1 MDRLELAHV
10 LKAARA
16 RIAPEEAG
24 LVSGPRRRVVGLRR
38 EEVAQLAGLSVDYVV
53 RLEQGRGPQP
63 STQVLSALTR
73 ALRLERDERDQVF
86 RLAGSAPPLAGRV
99 EMSIR
104 PSVLRLLQ
112 RLTDLPALVL
122 SAKGDVLAENPMAKA
137 LLGDLTRWPEG
148 RRNIIWQRF
157 LGVGTARVAL
167 NPQEDEA
174 TAQQSVGLLRTALS
188 RYPRDPDLRS
198 LIEELIAGS
207 ERFWSMW
214 EEGRS
219 TVSRSMHKTI
229 KHPDLGHLVL
239 DCDTLLLPDTDQ
251 TMIVYSAAAGTRGAS
266 ALDMLRVT
274 GTKRM
279 APSDDE
285 PTAAD
290 SANPDPYNPDTRPA
304 VLPDRCVGSTSADS
318 SLA

>member
-1 MDRLELAHV
+1 MDRLELARV

-16 RIAPEEAG
+16 RIAPEEVG
-24 LVSGPRRRVVGLRR
+24 LPTGPRRRVAGLRR

-63 STQVLSALTR
+63 SLQVLTALTR
-73 ALRLERDERDQVF
+73 ALRLETDERDQVF

-122 SAKGDVLAENPMAKA
+122 SAKSDVLAQNPMADA
-137 LLGDLTRWPEG
+137 LLGDLG
-148 RRNIIWQRF
+148 RRSGRQRNIIWQRL
-157 LGVGTARVAL
+157 LGAGSGRVAL
-167 NPQEDEA
+167 SPEEDA
-174 TAQQSVGLLRTALS
+174 VTAQQAVGSLRTALS
-188 RYPRDPDLRS
+188 RYPHDPDLRS
-198 LIEELIAGS
+198 LVDELLAGS
-207 ERFWSMW
+207 ERFRGMW

-219 TVSRSMHKTI
+219 TTWRSMHKTI
-229 KHPDLGHLVL
+229 NHPDLGPLVL

-251 TMIVYSAAAGTRGAS
+251 SMIVYSAAAGTREAS

-274 GTKRM
+274 GTERM
-279 APSDDE
+279 DA
-285 PTAAD
+285 
-290 SANPDPYNPDTRPA
+290 TR
-304 VLPDRCVGSTSADS
+304 
-318 SLA
+318 